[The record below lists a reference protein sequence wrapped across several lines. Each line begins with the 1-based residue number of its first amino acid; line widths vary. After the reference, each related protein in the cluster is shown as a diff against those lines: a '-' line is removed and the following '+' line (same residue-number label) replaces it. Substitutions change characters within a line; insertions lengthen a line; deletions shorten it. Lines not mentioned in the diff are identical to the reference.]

1 MGKDVEEYEHCMY
14 RSKLASAGRNEK
26 MLYKGLVH
34 RLSFHNFYVK
44 LSNNH
49 ALT

>member
-26 MLYKGLVH
+26 MLYKLQTLQ
-34 RLSFHNFYVK
+34 RTFLLS
-44 LSNNH
+44 SNNESNEH
-49 ALT
+49 F